1 VPDDYGYINARVRV
15 MHSKLLSS
23 KLEEALSAESYGE
36 YLRVLT
42 ETDLA
47 PDLGDATAQGAGLN
61 ELDKALSRNFFGVA
75 QKLAGLGDGNAGR
88 EIGLLLSKYD
98 LLNLKAIARGK
109 FSGRGSD
116 EIEKSLIP
124 AGTIKPAVLSGM
136 AAAPDLGSLAQ
147 NLNVVGH
154 PLANSFRTAV
164 AQLAGDNDLL
174 AFEVSLDQA
183 YYSEALKR
191 SSDTL
196 TGYFKRDIDGAN
208 IMTALK
214 LKAQGISSNFER
226 YFVAGGKEVSSDR
239 FAQIASGSGGLDGL
253 AAFAGLSEISDLGQA
268 ESVVR
273 TVLLKDAKRLY
284 TSDALGVGV
293 VIGFLKEK
301 ENEVAL
307 TRLIARGKFY
317 GVPNETLRKEVGN
330 GL

>member
-1 VPDDYGYINARVRV
+1 
-15 MHSKLLSS
+15 
-23 KLEEALSAESYGE
+23 
-36 YLRVLT
+36 
-42 ETDLA
+42 
-47 PDLGDATAQGAGLN
+47 
-61 ELDKALSRNFFGVA
+61 VA

-124 AGTIKPAVLSGM
+124 AGTIKPAVLSGL

-164 AQLAGDNDLL
+164 AQL
-174 AFEVSLDQA
+174 EVSLDQA

-196 TGYFKRDIDGAN
+196 TNYFKRDIDGAN
-208 IMTALK
+208 ILTALK
-214 LKAQGISSNFER
+214 LKAQGNSSNSDR
-226 YFVAGGKEVSSDR
+226 YFVAGGKEVSRER
-239 FAQIASGSGGLDGL
+239 FALIASGTGGLDGL
-253 AAFAGLSEISDLGQA
+253 AAFSSLSETTDLGQA
-268 ESVVR
+268 ETVVR
-273 TVLLKDAKRLY
+273 NVLLADAKRLY

>member
-1 VPDDYGYINARVRV
+1 
-15 MHSKLLSS
+15 MHSKLLFA
-23 KLEEALSAESYGE
+23 KLEEALSAESYAE

-75 QKLAGLGDGNAGR
+75 QKLSGLGDGNAGR

-109 FSGRGSD
+109 SSGRSSD

-124 AGTIKPAVLSGM
+124 AGTIKLAVLSGL

-154 PLANSFRTAV
+154 PLANSFRQAV

-174 AFEVSLDQA
+174 AFEVALDQA

-226 YFVAGGKEVSSDR
+226 YFVAGGKEVSSER
-239 FAQIASGSGGLDGL
+239 FTQIASGTGGLDGL
-253 AAFAGLSEISDLGQA
+253 AAFASLSETSDLGQA

-273 TVLLKDAKRLY
+273 AVLLHDAKRLY
-284 TSDALGVGV
+284 TSDALGIGV

-317 GVPNETLRKEVGN
+317 GVPSETLRKEVGN